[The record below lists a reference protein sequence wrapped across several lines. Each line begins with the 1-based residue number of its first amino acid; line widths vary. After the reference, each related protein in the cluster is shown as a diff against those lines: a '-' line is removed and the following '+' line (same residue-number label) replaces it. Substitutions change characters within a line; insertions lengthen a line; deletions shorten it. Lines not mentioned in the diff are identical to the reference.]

1 MSLTAGAGWDL
12 ISPRTAPAA
21 RTKPSEHYTKHIKN
35 VKDQTLALYT
45 TSLSIHLLYRT
56 LSLYFYALSC
66 VLRFSLLVALW
77 DLFSFVGF
85 SEGKGYGRWESNP
98 QRRCLLIG
106 AAPSLV
112 ACVATFVA
120 IRAAPLLAR
129 GAYPF
134 ALSLQCLHRRGLT
147 GFRLR
152 GAHLAGVPSGLGWR
166 CV

>member
-1 MSLTAGAGWDL
+1 V
-12 ISPRTAPAA
+12 
-21 RTKPSEHYTKHIKN
+21 Y
-35 VKDQTLALYT
+35 
-45 TSLSIHLLYRT
+45 LSIHLLYRT
-56 LSLYFYALSC
+56 ISLYFYALS
-66 VLRFSLLVALW
+66 LAMRFSLLVALW

-120 IRAAPLLAR
+120 IRASPMLAR
-129 GAYPF
+129 DAYPF

-152 GAHLAGVPSGLGWR
+152 VAHFTGVPSGLGWR
-166 CV
+166 CVQSYPLRICSVTNTSPSRLSALCRWGFSYHGPRLRGLLVMSQYE